1 MRILQV
7 VHGYPPQEWGG
18 AELVTATLAQALAE
32 RGHGVTVFARTA
44 DTTAEEFS
52 LRDDEPDTPADTVRV
67 VRVVNNLSHVSHFR
81 LEYDNQFLNEAF
93 QRVLTDTRPD
103 IVHIQHVAH
112 LSGSLIQIPA
122 QLGYPVILSLHDFF
136 FACYRIHLIDNHTRL
151 CPGPDRGQRCV
162 ACLQVETS
170 ADEERRRFVYFEQLL
185 HIPQR
190 VIVPSQ
196 FLADRMQEIFPFVE
210 PRLHIVAPGIV
221 PVRQIRQEDPQ
232 SGPLRVL
239 YIGVLMPHKG
249 PHLLIE
255 ATRGLPSGSIAVSLY
270 GSRVDAWRA
279 YADQLETDAADLPIR
294 FCGTYARNELDELS
308 TILAQHD
315 VLVVPSL
322 CEETFSL
329 VTREALQAGL
339 PVIAA
344 RRGALPEVIRDGVNG
359 LLFEPEN
366 AHDLRRCLER
376 LRTDTRLREQLTPAS
391 TPIRDPQAYA
401 QDMEVVYE
409 AVRDKPVEESPH
421 PSPFDWA
428 QDRPL
433 SGGEGRGE
441 KFFAPTTRAVS
452 VCVPT
457 YNGAAFIEEALRSIL
472 DQTYQDFE
480 LLVVDDGSTDATLDI
495 VQSFSDPRIQVHRN
509 PERLGIPAN
518 WNRCLELAG
527 GEFVCLFHQDDVML
541 PENLE
546 CKVQL
551 LSADETVGFVHSGVE
566 ALVDESAPSS
576 FANWIEDATEDTVF
590 DGLEYFRT
598 LLLRG
603 NRVCAPTVMA
613 RRHALLEQG
622 GFDKDLGFACDYAMW
637 LRLCL
642 TYRVGFLARPL
653 IRYRWHGGNA
663 SHIYQFERGV
673 EEIAEA
679 GCRALK
685 LFQDQDSQ
693 PEGRVLG
700 EAFSA
705 LTKLRRWISE
715 LERGR
720 AWQEDQRASWRGVA
734 ETQTALIDEF
744 KGWIEELEAGRA
756 WQEDQRASWQ
766 ELARKRE
773 QVLQEQQTWISE
785 LERGRVWQEDQRASW
800 QELAR
805 KREQV
810 LQEQQTWISE
820 LERGRVW
827 QEDQRASWQ
836 ELARKREQVL
846 QEQQTWISELERGRV
861 WQEDQQAG
869 WQELA
874 RKREQVLQEQQ
885 TWISELER
893 GRVWQ
898 EDQRASWQ
906 ELARKREQVLQEQ
919 QTWISELERGRVW
932 QEDQQAGWQELA
944 RKREQVLQEQQT
956 WISELERG
964 RVWQEDQRASWQ
976 ELARKREQVLQEQQT
991 WISELERG
999 RVWQEDQRASWQ
1011 ELARKREQVLQ
1022 EQQTWISE
1030 LERGRVWQEDQ
1041 RASWRGVAETQTALI
1056 DEFKG
1061 WIEEL
1066 EAGRAWLEDQRTA
1079 QQTWISELERGRAWQ
1094 EDQQASWQELARKR
1108 EQVLQEQQTWIS
1120 ELEQSKAWLE
1130 EERTNWQRLAEE
1142 REQVLQEQQAWISE
1156 LEQSK
1161 AWLEEQRTNWQT
1173 QAEHWQAQTRHWQE
1187 SLWGRLG
1194 TRLKLVKPVQDFPAK
1209 RERDD

>member
-81 LEYDNQFLNEAF
+81 LEYDNPFLNEAF

-103 IVHIQHVAH
+103 IVHIQHVGH

-151 CPGPDRGQRCV
+151 CPGPDRGERCV

-170 ADEERRRFVYFEQLL
+170 ADEARRRFVYFEQLL

-409 AVRDKPVEESPH
+409 AVRDKPVEESPHQEGSPH

-715 LERGR
+715 LERGK

-744 KGWIEELEAGRA
+744 KGWIEELEAGRVWQEDQRAGWQELARKREQVLQEQQTWISELERGRAWQEDQQASWQELARKREQVLQEQQTWISELERGRA

-785 LERGRVWQEDQRASW
+785 LERGRA
-800 QELAR
+800 
-805 KREQV
+805 
-810 LQEQQTWISE
+810 
-820 LERGRVW
+820 
-827 QEDQRASWQ
+827 
-836 ELARKREQVL
+836 
-846 QEQQTWISELERGRV
+846 
-861 WQEDQQAG
+861 WQEDQQ
-869 WQELA
+869 
-874 RKREQVLQEQQ
+874 
-885 TWISELER
+885 
-893 GRVWQ
+893 
-898 EDQRASWQ
+898 
-906 ELARKREQVLQEQ
+906 
-919 QTWISELERGRVW
+919 
-932 QEDQQAGWQELA
+932 
-944 RKREQVLQEQQT
+944 
-956 WISELERG
+956 
-964 RVWQEDQRASWQ
+964 
-976 ELARKREQVLQEQQT
+976 
-991 WISELERG
+991 
-999 RVWQEDQRASWQ
+999 ASWQ